1 MVLAAKVFAV
11 IERVDLDEIASKLK
25 DFKTSEEVEQ
35 GEERFELVSEIT
47 DLRYTANNLFGIF
60 SFDTLITL
68 RQRERFKNVIRT
80 YEAPFMFSK
89 YKDSILLTVFEKKNR
104 ANNIANILSK
114 LLFITTG
121 KIVEARIKQ
130 DVMKRFH
137 EENYEDTKVIYFDN
151 VDLPN
156 VNKLSLYGSSLADT
170 TLYTDYT
177 THGAIWYTVIK
188 SKKYGFVV
196 GLTRNCVV
204 TMFSKIELEEFMN
217 YIINDVFPLI
227 TLPKVEKREEE
238 ELR

>member
-1 MVLAAKVFAV
+1 MVLAAKVFV
-11 IERVDLDEIASKLK
+11 VRENIDLDEIASKLK

-35 GEERFELVSEIT
+35 DEEKFELITEIT

-68 RQRERFKNVIRT
+68 RQRGKFRNIVRT
-80 YEAPFMFSK
+80 FEAPFMFSS
-89 YKDSILLTVFEKKNR
+89 YKDAILLTVFEKKNR
-104 ANNIANILSK
+104 ANNIANMLSK

-121 KIVEARIKQ
+121 KIVEARIEQ
-130 DVMKRFH
+130 EIMKRFH

-156 VNKLSLYGSSLADT
+156 VNKLSLYGSGLADT

-188 SKKYGFVV
+188 SKKYSFVV

-204 TMFSKIELEEFMN
+204 TMFSRIELEEFVN
-217 YIINDVFPLI
+217 FIINEIFPLI
-227 TLPKVEKREEE
+227 TLPKIEKREEE
-238 ELR
+238 GS